1 MRQFSMSL
9 SGGVKALTWVVVLL
23 AGAVPLLAWS
33 LVPGGPI
40 GGPRGPGG
48 PGGGAARWASLLAP
62 LVTAGCWALAPNGLE
77 IAGGELR
84 ILRRAWR
91 SAAYPLSAVAEVAV
105 LPPGSLAGAV
115 RTFGNG
121 GLFGYYGWFY
131 RKGAFRLYATRT
143 DRLVEVL
150 AGGRRVVVSPDEP
163 ARFVEGL
170 LATAPRARLR
180 QPGGGPGAASATR
193 RS

>member
-1 MRQFSMSL
+1 MRRFSMSL
-9 SGGVKALTWVVVLL
+9 SGGVKTLTWVVVLL
-23 AGAVPLLAWS
+23 AGAVPLLALA
-33 LVPGGPI
+33 LVPGGPV
-40 GGPRGPGG
+40 GGPRAAGG
-48 PGGGAARWASLLAP
+48 LGAGAARWASLLAP
-62 LVTAGCWALAPNGLE
+62 LVTACCWALAPTGLE

-91 SAAYPLSAVAEVAV
+91 SAAYPLSAVEEVAV

-131 RKGAFRLYATRT
+131 KKGAFRLYATRS
-143 DRLVEVL
+143 DRLVEIV
-150 AGGRRVVVSPDEP
+150 AGGKRVVVSPDEP

-170 LATAPRARLR
+170 LATAPRARPR
-180 QPGGGPGAASATR
+180 QPGEDPGAASAMR

>member
-1 MRQFSMSL
+1 MRRFSMSL

-23 AGAVPLLAWS
+23 AGVVPLLVWS

-48 PGGGAARWASLLAP
+48 PGVGAARWASLLLP
-62 LVTAGCWALAPNGLE
+62 LVTAGSWALAPFGLE
-77 IAGGELR
+77 IEGGELR

-91 SAAYPLSAVAEVAV
+91 SAAYPLSSVEEVAL
-105 LPPGSLAGAV
+105 LPPRALAGAV

-131 RKGAFRLYATRT
+131 RKGAFRLFATRS
-143 DRLVEVL
+143 DRLVEVV
-150 AGGRRVVVSPDEP
+150 AGGKRVVVSPDEP
-163 ARFVEGL
+163 GRFVEGL

-180 QPGGGPGAASATR
+180 QPAGDPGAASATR

>member
-1 MRQFSMSL
+1 MRRFSMSL

-23 AGAVPLLAWS
+23 AGVVPLLVWS

-48 PGGGAARWASLLAP
+48 PGVGAARWASLLLP
-62 LVTAGCWALAPNGLE
+62 LVTAGSWALAPFGLE
-77 IAGGELR
+77 IEGGELR

-91 SAAYPLSAVAEVAV
+91 SAAYPLSSVEEVAL
-105 LPPGSLAGAV
+105 LPPRALAGAV

-131 RKGAFRLYATRT
+131 KKGAFRLVATRT
-143 DRLVEVL
+143 DRLVEAVIGGKRVVFSPDDPARLVEAVL
-150 AGGRRVVVSPDEP
+150 A
-163 ARFVEGL
+163 A
-170 LATAPRARLR
+170 APRARR
-180 QPGGGPGAASATR
+180 AQGGDAGAASATR
-193 RS
+193 TS

>member
-1 MRQFSMSL
+1 MRRFSMSL

-23 AGAVPLLAWS
+23 AGAVPLLVWS

-40 GGPRGPGG
+40 GPRGPGG
-48 PGGGAARWASLLAP
+48 PGVGAARWASLLLP
-62 LVTAGCWALAPNGLE
+62 FVTAVCWALAPNGLE

-91 SAAYPLSAVAEVAV
+91 SAAYPLTSVEEVAL
-105 LPPGSLAGAV
+105 LPPGALRGAV

-131 RKGAFRLYATRT
+131 RKGAFRLFATRS
-143 DRLVEVL
+143 DPLVEIVA
-150 AGGRRVVVSPDEP
+150 AGKRVVVSPDEP

-170 LATAPRARLR
+170 LATAPRASLR
-180 QPGGGPGAASATR
+180 QPGGEPGAASATR

>member
-1 MRQFSMSL
+1 MRRFSMSL

-23 AGAVPLLAWS
+23 AGVVPLLVWS

-48 PGGGAARWASLLAP
+48 PGVGAARWASL
-62 LVTAGCWALAPNGLE
+62 E
-77 IAGGELR
+77 IEGGELR

-91 SAAYPLSAVAEVAV
+91 SAAYPLSSVEEVAL
-105 LPPGSLAGAV
+105 LPPRALAGAV

-131 RKGAFRLYATRT
+131 RKGAFRLFATRS
-143 DRLVEVL
+143 DRLVEVV
-150 AGGRRVVVSPDEP
+150 AGGKRVVVSPDEP
-163 ARFVEGL
+163 GRFVEGL

-180 QPGGGPGAASATR
+180 QPAGDPGAASATR